1 MKRIEEQAQL
11 LDLEYQGI
19 ALLFDQL
26 CQRAGTLAKQYKFF
40 NWPDYE
46 DTPPLCRAF
55 TLLGETRELRLS
67 CQPGERGE
75 LNGILQIVDEAGQV
89 QASQVYRADG
99 RLPQETG
106 RFLDN
111 PPELLLKL
119 MLDAVWQ
126 PGLVEGQPLIA
137 NECR

>member
-19 ALLFDQL
+19 ALLFDQF

-46 DTPPLCRAF
+46 DSPPLCRAF
-55 TLLGETRELRLS
+55 TLLGEMRELRLS
-67 CQPGERGE
+67 CQSGERGE
-75 LNGILQIVDEAGQV
+75 LNGIIQIVDATGQV
-89 QASQVYRADG
+89 QASQAYRADG
-99 RLPQETG
+99 RLLQATG

-126 PGLVEGQPLIA
+126 HNPVAGQQLIA
-137 NECR
+137 NECH

>member
-1 MKRIEEQAQL
+1 MKRIEEQAQR
-11 LDLEYQGI
+11 LDREYQGI
-19 ALLFDQL
+19 GLLFEQF
-26 CQRAGTLAKQYKFF
+26 CQRAGALSKQYRFF

-55 TLLGETRELRLS
+55 TLLGEKRELRLS

-75 LNGILQIVDEAGQV
+75 LNGIIQIVDTTGQV
-89 QASQVYRADG
+89 QASQAYRADG
-99 RLPQETG
+99 GLLLETG

-111 PPELLLKL
+111 PPELLLKM

-126 PGLVEGQPLIA
+126 YSVVDGQPLIS
-137 NECR
+137 NESR

>member
-11 LDLEYQGI
+11 LDQEYQGI
-19 ALLFDQL
+19 ALLFDQF

-40 NWPDYE
+40 SWPDYE

-75 LNGILQIVDEAGQV
+75 LNGIIQIVDETGQV

-99 RLPQETG
+99 RLPQDVGFTPVLYG
-106 RFLDN
+106 SN
-111 PPELLLKL
+111 P
-119 MLDAVWQ
+119 VNQ
-126 PGLVEGQPLIA
+126 SRSSGQA
-137 NECR
+137 RG

>member
-19 ALLFDQL
+19 ALLFDQF

-55 TLLGETRELRLS
+55 TLLGGDARAQTLLS
-67 CQPGERGE
+67 AR
-75 LNGILQIVDEAGQV
+75 
-89 QASQVYRADG
+89 
-99 RLPQETG
+99 
-106 RFLDN
+106 
-111 PPELLLKL
+111 
-119 MLDAVWQ
+119 
-126 PGLVEGQPLIA
+126 
-137 NECR
+137 

>member
-1 MKRIEEQAQL
+1 MKHIEEQAQL

-19 ALLFDQL
+19 ALLFDQF

-55 TLLGETRELRLS
+55 TLLGEMRELRLS

-75 LNGILQIVDEAGQV
+75 LNGIIQIVDATGQV

-99 RLPQETG
+99 HLPQETG
-106 RFLDN
+106 LFLDN

-126 PGLVEGQPLIA
+126 PSLIEGQHLISS
-137 NECR
+137 ECR

>member
-1 MKRIEEQAQL
+1 MKRIEEQAQR
-11 LDLEYQGI
+11 LDREYQGI
-19 ALLFDQL
+19 GLLFEQF
-26 CQRAGTLAKQYKFF
+26 CQRAGALSKQYRFF

-55 TLLGETRELRLS
+55 TLLGEKRELRLS

-75 LNGILQIVDEAGQV
+75 LNGIIQIVDTTGQV
-89 QASQVYRADG
+89 QASQAYRADG
-99 RLPQETG
+99 GLLLETG

-111 PPELLLKL
+111 PPELLLKM

-126 PGLVEGQPLIA
+126 YSVIDGQPLIS
-137 NECR
+137 NESR

>member
-1 MKRIEEQAQL
+1 M
-11 LDLEYQGI
+11 
-19 ALLFDQL
+19 
-26 CQRAGTLAKQYKFF
+26 
-40 NWPDYE
+40 
-46 DTPPLCRAF
+46 
-55 TLLGETRELRLS
+55 GETHELRLS

-75 LNGILQIVDEAGQV
+75 LNGILQIVDASGQV

-99 RLPQETG
+99 RLPQEAG

-126 PGLVEGQPLIA
+126 PSLAEGQPLIA

>member
-1 MKRIEEQAQL
+1 MKRIEEQAQR
-11 LDLEYQGI
+11 LDREYQGI
-19 ALLFDQL
+19 GQLFDQF
-26 CQRAGTLAKQYKFF
+26 CQRAGALSKQYRFF

-55 TLLGETRELRLS
+55 TLLGEKRELRLS

-75 LNGILQIVDEAGQV
+75 LNGIIQIVDTTGQV
-89 QASQVYRADG
+89 QASQAYRADG
-99 RLPQETG
+99 GLLLETG

-111 PPELLLKL
+111 PPELLLKM

-126 PGLVEGQPLIA
+126 YSVVDGQPLIS
-137 NECR
+137 NESR

>member
-75 LNGILQIVDEAGQV
+75 LNGIIQIVDETGQV

-99 RLPQETG
+99 HLPQETG

-126 PGLVEGQPLIA
+126 PGLVEGQQLIA
-137 NECR
+137 NEGR

>member
-19 ALLFDQL
+19 ALLFDQF

-40 NWPDYE
+40 SWPDYE

-55 TLLGETRELRLS
+55 TLLGEARELRLA
-67 CQPGERGE
+67 CLPGERGE
-75 LNGILQIVDEAGQV
+75 LNGIIQIVDEIGQV
-89 QASQVYRADG
+89 QASQGYRADG
-99 RLPQETG
+99 CLLQATG

-119 MLDAVWQ
+119 MLDAVR
-126 PGLVEGQPLIA
+126 PHHLVDGQPLISQA
-137 NECR
+137 SH

>member
-19 ALLFDQL
+19 ALLFDQF

-75 LNGILQIVDEAGQV
+75 LNGIIQIVDETGQV

-99 RLPQETG
+99 CLPQETG

-126 PGLVEGQPLIA
+126 PGLAEGQQLIA

>member
-1 MKRIEEQAQL
+1 MKPIEEQAQL

-19 ALLFDQL
+19 ALLFDQF

-75 LNGILQIVDEAGQV
+75 LNGIIQIVDEAGQV

-99 RLPQETG
+99 RLPQKTG

-126 PGLVEGQPLIA
+126 PGLAEGQQLIA
-137 NECR
+137 NECH